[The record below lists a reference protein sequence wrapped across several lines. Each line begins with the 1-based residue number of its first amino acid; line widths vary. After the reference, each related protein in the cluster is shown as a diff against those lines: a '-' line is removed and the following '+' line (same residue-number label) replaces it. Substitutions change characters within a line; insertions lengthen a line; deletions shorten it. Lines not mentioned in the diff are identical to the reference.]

1 VKGKDLRLQGGTGLK
16 TGGYQADGATK
27 RELIVEATM
36 IARMV
41 ITSAFS
47 DRTEFSVTT
56 ESALGI
62 APHVDRDH
70 VVPTRPR
77 L

>member
-1 VKGKDLRLQGGTGLK
+1 MQGGTGPK
-16 TGGYQADGATK
+16 TGGYQAEGATK
-27 RELIVEATM
+27 RELIMEATL

-56 ESALGI
+56 TGRRLTENLQ
-62 APHVDRDH
+62 
-70 VVPTRPR
+70 PR
-77 L
+77 TGLVGT